1 MTNERVPSQK
11 RGCLFY
17 GCLTA
22 AGLAVVL
29 AVVAFLGLRFVNRS
43 VNRLISQYTDTAPV
57 AIESVRLPAAE
68 REALQARVA
77 TFQEALES
85 QTVARELSLSDTDL
99 NALLA
104 EQKDLKDRVLV
115 RLEGDR
121 VKGRISLPL
130 QDVGPFK
137 LQGRYLNGEAIFRV
151 ALADGSLAV
160 TLEDVNVKGNP
171 LPAVVMNEL
180 KKKNL
185 AADILRNPEAAETI
199 AKFASVQVQDG
210 RLVLK
215 NKVKSP

>member
-1 MTNERVPSQK
+1 MTHDHVPSQK

-57 AIESVRLPAAE
+57 ALESVRLPPAE

-137 LQGRYLNGEAIFRV
+137 LQGRYLNGEATFRV

-199 AKFASVQVQDG
+199 ARFASVQVQDG